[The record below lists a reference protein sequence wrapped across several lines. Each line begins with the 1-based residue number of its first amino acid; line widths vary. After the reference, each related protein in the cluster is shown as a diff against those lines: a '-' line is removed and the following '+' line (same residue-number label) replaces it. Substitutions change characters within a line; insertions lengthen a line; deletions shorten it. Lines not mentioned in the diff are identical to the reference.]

1 MVTFAVVNQKG
12 GTAKT
17 TTAVTLAH
25 ALAMESRRVLI
36 IDTDPQGHVAVALGL
51 EKAPGIRALVDRAN
65 YNTNEALPIVQARPN
80 LWMLPSDKTTEMAKR
95 TLTGMSFR
103 ERILQ
108 MTLQGLEQAFD
119 IAVIDCAPS
128 LDVLHVAAIVAAQWI
143 VIPTRLD
150 FLAVDGVNEVIR
162 SMVQIRQ
169 AGSVVPRVLGIL
181 PTFYDRQTSETLL
194 QLRALASTFQALVL
208 APIPTDVHLR
218 EAPAHGQ
225 TIWEYAPTSRSVVG
239 MDLGNSHRGGYK
251 EFMDRI
257 RSVLR

>member
-1 MVTFAVVNQKG
+1 MVIFGVVNQKG

-25 ALAMESRRVLI
+25 ALAMEAYRVLI
-36 IDTDPQGHVAVALGL
+36 IDTDPQGHVAVSLGL
-51 EKAPGIRALVDRAN
+51 DKAAGIRALVDRAN
-65 YNTNEALPIVQARPN
+65 YNTNEALPIVQARQN
-80 LWMLPSDKTTEMAKR
+80 LWMLPSDKTTEQAKR
-95 TLTGMSFR
+95 TLTGMPFR

-108 MTLQGLEQAFD
+108 TTLQGLEKAFD
-119 IAVIDCAPS
+119 VTVIDCAPS

-143 VIPTRLD
+143 IIPTRLD

-169 AGSVVPRVLGIL
+169 AGTVAPRILGIL

-194 QLRALASTFQALVL
+194 QLRALASAFQALLL

-225 TIWEYAPTSRSVVG
+225 TIWEYAPTSRSVTG
-239 MDLGNSHRGGYK
+239 MELGNGHKGGYR
-251 EFMDRI
+251 EFVDRV
-257 RSVLR
+257 RSVLK

>member
-1 MVTFAVVNQKG
+1 MVTFGIVNQKG

-25 ALAMESRRVLI
+25 ALAMQALRVLI
-36 IDTDPQGHVAVALGL
+36 IDTDPQGHVAVTLGL

-65 YNTNEALPIVQARPN
+65 YGTNDPLPIVKARPN
-80 LWMLPSDKTTEMAKR
+80 LWMLPSDKTTEQAKR

-108 MTLQGLEQAFD
+108 TTLQGLEQAFD
-119 IAVIDCAPS
+119 VTVIDCAPS

-169 AGSVVPRVLGIL
+169 AGNAAPRILGIL

-194 QLRALASTFQALVL
+194 QLRALATSFQALVL

-225 TIWEYAPTSRSVVG
+225 TIWEYAPTSRSVTG
-239 MDLGNSHRGGYK
+239 MNLGNGHRGGYR
-251 EFMDRI
+251 EFVDRA
-257 RSVLR
+257 RSVIP